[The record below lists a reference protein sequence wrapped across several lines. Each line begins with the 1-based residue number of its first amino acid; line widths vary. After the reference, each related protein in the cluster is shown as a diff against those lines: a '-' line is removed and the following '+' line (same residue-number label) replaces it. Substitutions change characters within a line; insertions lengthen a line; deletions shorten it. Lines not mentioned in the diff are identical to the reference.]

1 MQPLDRS
8 DQYQDQTGFIDV
20 KKLIAAYSFDEHVQ
34 RADDYFKSIENPW
47 VHQLRKPFHE
57 FQDSRATLAGFAAVL
72 DVAKLRAGHRVVDF
86 GCGTGWLSMALAL
99 MRCTPIGL
107 DVSQEAL
114 NIARS
119 AVDEHPLLRTLD
131 IAFDVIGETMI
142 GLEDA
147 SVDRIICFDSFHHV
161 SDQATYLKEF
171 HRILK
176 PGGLA
181 VFHEPGPRHSASKAS
196 QEEMA
201 NFAVIENDI
210 VIEDIAQIA
219 QAIGFQDLRLA
230 AFTDTPILLD
240 MKTYL
245 RGVERRGGLGFYH
258 QMGKALMAQGY
269 EKRVFVMRKAGETDA
284 DSRFPERLGAKV
296 TVKAHNFDPASRV
309 LSAEVSVKNT
319 GNGLW
324 LASGAAAGAVNLA
337 ATVVQADGT
346 QRSEAARF
354 PIAPTDT
361 PAGMEQLV
369 KVALEIPAA
378 YGEAFIV
385 ELDLVSELIT
395 WFSEQG
401 LSPTLI
407 HQVP

>member
-8 DQYQDQTGFIDV
+8 DQYRDQTGFIDV

-34 RADDYFKSIENPW
+34 RADDYFKSIEDPW

-57 FQDSRATLAGFAAVL
+57 FQDSRATLAGFSAVL
-72 DVAKLRAGHRVVDF
+72 EVAKLRVGHRVVDF

-114 NIARS
+114 NIARG
-119 AVDEHPLLRTLD
+119 AVEEHPLLRRLD
-131 IAFDVIGETMI
+131 ITFDVIGETMI

-161 SDQATYLKEF
+161 SDQATYLQEF
-171 HRILK
+171 HRILR

-210 VIEDIAQIA
+210 IIEDIARTA

-230 AFTDTPILLD
+230 AFTESPILLD
-240 MKTYL
+240 MGTYL
-245 RGVERRGGLGFYH
+245 RGVERRGGFGFYH
-258 QMGKALMAQGY
+258 RMGKALMAQGY

-296 TVKAHNFDPASRV
+296 TVKTHNFDAASRT

-319 GNGLW
+319 GNGVW

-337 ATVVQADGT
+337 ATIMQADGA

-354 PIAPTDT
+354 PIAVADT
-361 PAGMEQLV
+361 PAGVEQVVMVTLQ
-369 KVALEIPAA
+369 IPES
-378 YGEAFIV
+378 YGEAFVI

-401 LSPTLI
+401 FPPTQI
-407 HQVP
+407 KPIP

>member
-8 DQYQDQTGFIDV
+8 DQYQDQNGFIDV

-34 RADDYFKSIENPW
+34 RADDYFKSIDDPW

-72 DVAKLRAGHRVVDF
+72 EVAKLRIGHRVVDF

-181 VFHEPGPRHSASKAS
+181 VFHEPGPRHSASKTS

-210 VIEDIAQIA
+210 VIEDIARIA

-240 MKTYL
+240 MGTYL
-245 RGVERRGGLGFYH
+245 KGVERRGSLGFYH
-258 QMGKALMAQGY
+258 RMGKALMAQGY

-324 LASGAAAGAVNLA
+324 LASGAGAGAVNLA
-337 ATVVQADGT
+337 ATITDGT

-354 PIAPTDT
+354 PIASTET
-361 PAGMEQLV
+361 PAGVTQV
-369 KVALEIPAA
+369 VNVALQIPEA
-378 YGEAFIV
+378 YGETFTI

-401 LSPTLI
+401 LPPTRI
-407 HQVP
+407 HQAP